1 MRIKCLWSFLFLMC
15 CSCVF
20 LSEAKSQQVADVAI
34 SFDQDTVS
42 VTGGQT
48 FSNKISIRNLT
59 DKTIELIPSAVETM
73 SLSGLIKLP
82 QRIILQAREQKSYP
96 LKYMGDRNILKSN
109 HQSFSIGFSSDD
121 QSIRLPKPVSFFI
134 KLNDEKTLVLQTEQP
149 AYYLDLSTNQVQLLV
164 QASNF
169 GLVPITFKLLF
180 SGYPQGFTITGDV
193 MQVTLQPGGQTLL
206 PLTATMRYKSS
217 FQDFD
222 FVMQGIDEEGRILAA
237 SRVRIMR
244 VGSVKRFG
252 AINNLE
258 NDFNNNTVALQ
269 YLSLGQGNSIYQFQA
284 YGDLELEEN
293 KNLNYRLNI
302 DYYQEQKALNAYD
315 TYIDYQDKDWGV
327 KVGNIYE
334 NLDQTISGRGVKASY
349 KFSKNRSISLYGVEN
364 NYMLFSQLQNLIPGA
379 KIIGANYAVRS
390 EDNQESYLTYLHREH
405 SYREIK
411 SDQVS
416 GKTAV
421 RFNAQQQLGLEGGYS
436 MERTDYNGSKHAFAM
451 GINYNYSTEQ
461 YQIMSMN
468 YYSSPYY
475 TGLRRGLIQSDT
487 RISKVL
493 ENNQSIAARIS
504 YLDNNPKFQE
514 RYKDYYINNPS
525 RIQIYELGY
534 HTGLGKFQLDFRPY
548 FIFQEVDYQGFGI
561 PGIGPANWKSNAI
574 RGIGD
579 VNFFST
585 GHRFSL
591 RTDYGYTYKNTSNK
605 PLSPFHSLRMTGTY
619 GYRFIGFNT
628 YIQINPYYLNDLLA
642 TASDANFRIYSFGPN
657 MQINSFKGTLQAQV
671 AGMYSYYGFS
681 RSNNLSVN
689 GNAKWHLKGNWS
701 LTADIFYNF
710 MRNRLPLNYLSE
722 ANAVETISFNN
733 RQFRVGIEKKFS
745 KFNSAKG
752 HMLQLS
758 FFDDKNK
765 NGVKDP
771 DEATPEAVVVKIA
784 EDVASTDGKGRVKFL
799 NMAKGSYAVLVENNQ
814 GWVAQGPISI
824 VLTKNQRLAIPLVKT
839 RILKGRI
846 KPIAGKYLQTNPELS
861 GIRINAVDKE
871 SNTFTTL
878 SDADGNFTFFLPL
891 GNYNVTIPTAGMPFS
906 IENPNQEIDLSEK
919 GTVYLQDFNYK
930 DERRK
935 VGIKRF

>member
-1 MRIKCLWSFLFLMC
+1 MLIKCLWSFLFLVC
-15 CSCVF
+15 YSCVF
-20 LSEAKSQQVADVAI
+20 LSEAKSQQGSDVKY
-34 SFDQDTVS
+34 SFEQDTVN
-42 VTGGQT
+42 VTGGKT
-48 FSNKISIRNLT
+48 FMNKISISNLT
-59 DKTIELIPSAVETM
+59 DKIIELIPSAAETM

-96 LKYMGDRNILKSN
+96 LKYMADRNTLKNN

-134 KLNDEKTLVLQTEQP
+134 KLNDEKTLVLQTEQS

-180 SGYPQGFTITGDV
+180 SGYPQGFAVTGEV
-193 MQVTLQPGGQTLL
+193 MQITLQPGGQTLL
-206 PLTATMRYKSS
+206 PLTAAMRSKSS

-222 FVMQGIDEEGRILAA
+222 FVMQGIDESGQTLST

-252 AINNLE
+252 SVNNFE
-258 NDFNNNTVALQ
+258 NDLNNNTAALQ
-269 YLSLGQGNSIYQFQA
+269 YLSLGQGNSIYQFQG
-284 YGDLELEEN
+284 YGDMELEEN
-293 KNLNYRLNI
+293 KNLSYRLNI

-315 TYIDYQDKDWGV
+315 TYIDYQEKDWGI

-334 NLDQTISGRGVKASY
+334 NLDQTISGRGIKATY
-349 KFSKNRSISLYGVEN
+349 KFNKNRSISLYGVEN
-364 NYMLFSQLQNLIPGA
+364 NYMLFSQLNNLIPGA
-379 KIIGANYAVRS
+379 KIIGANYAVLS
-390 EDNQESYLTYLHREH
+390 KDNQESYLTYLHSEH

-416 GKTAV
+416 GRTSV
-421 RFNAQQQLGLEGGYS
+421 RLSAQQQLGFEGGYS

-451 GINYNYSTEQ
+451 GLNYHYSHEQ
-461 YQIMSMN
+461 FQITSMN

-475 TGLRRGLIQSDT
+475 IGLRRGLIQSDT
-487 RISKVL
+487 RVSKML
-493 ENNQSIAARIS
+493 PNSQSIAVRIS
-504 YLDNNPKFQE
+504 YMDNNPKFQE
-514 RYKDYYINNPS
+514 RYKDYYFNNPN

-534 HTGLGKFQLDFRPY
+534 HTGLGKFQIDFRPY
-548 FIFQEVDYQGFGI
+548 FIFQEVAYQGIGI
-561 PGIGPANWKSNAI
+561 PGVGAANWKSNAI

-579 VNFFST
+579 INFFSA
-585 GHRFSL
+585 GQRFSL

-605 PLSPFHSLRMTGTY
+605 PLSPFHSLRITGTY

-628 YIQINPYYLNDLLA
+628 FIQINPYYLNDLLA
-642 TASDANFRIYSFGPN
+642 TATDANFRIYSFGPS
-657 MQINSFKGTLQAQV
+657 MQINGLKGNLQAQV

-701 LTADIFYNF
+701 LTADVFYNF
-710 MRNRLPLNYLSE
+710 MRNQVLLNYE
-722 ANAVETISFNN
+722 TNPNGVETISFDN

-752 HMLQLS
+752 HTLQLS
-758 FFDDKNK
+758 FFDDRNK

-771 DEATPEAVVVKIA
+771 DEASPEAVVVKIA
-784 EDVASTDGKGRVKFL
+784 ADVASTDEKGRVKFL
-799 NMAKGSYAVLVENNQ
+799 NMAKGSYAVHVENNQ

-824 VLTKNQRLAIPLVKT
+824 VLTKNQHVAIPLVKT
-839 RILKGRI
+839 RVLKGKI
-846 KPIAGKYLQTNPELS
+846 KPIADKYLQPNTELS
-861 GIRINAVDKE
+861 GIRIHAVDKQH
-871 SNTFTTL
+871 NTYSTL

-891 GNYNVTIPTAGMPFS
+891 GSYSVTIPTAGMSFS
-906 IENPNQEIDLSEK
+906 IENPNQEIDLNEN
-919 GTVYLQDFNYK
+919 GTIYLQDFKYK